1 MPAGAGTR
9 TVGPGT
15 WLAAMPTVLMLAWA
29 GNQFTPLLLLYR
41 QVEGYTTLEVDLFF
55 GAYILG
61 IIPTFIVAGSLS
73 DRYGRKPL
81 IQVALV
87 LCLIAAVVLAIGSA
101 APAMLML
108 GRLISGCSVGIG
120 MVVGTSWIK
129 ELSVGVPAATAA
141 RRASLTM
148 TAGFMLGAVVA
159 GALAQWAP
167 WPTVLPYVVQVAATA
182 VAALLLIRVPE
193 TRSFDAA
200 VTSVVVDIAV
210 PRAHLR
216 RFLLVVAPMA
226 PWVFAAPALAFA
238 VAPALAADRLG
249 DYGIAFAGLLSLVS
263 LGAGLLVQGVVRPLA
278 TLTRGASGAVGLVL
292 LALGTVVLAVNTDP
306 VSPWLTVAAAILLG
320 CAFGVCMLSGLI
332 EVQAMAGPHNLAGL
346 TGLYYALTYVGFA
359 LPALLS
365 WLALRSSIVDLL
377 IAVATLAAICAAVTA
392 VAAVSGSRRTT
403 PPTTVPDSSDT

>member
-1 MPAGAGTR
+1 
-9 TVGPGT
+9 
-15 WLAAMPTVLMLAWA
+15 MPTVLMLAWA

-41 QVEGYTTLEVDLFF
+41 QVEGYSTLEVDLFF

-81 IQVALV
+81 INVALA
-87 LCLIAAVVLAIGSA
+87 LCLIAAIVLALGSA
-101 APAMLML
+101 TPAMMML

-167 WPTVLPYVVQVAATA
+167 WPTVLPYVVQVGATA
-182 VAALLLIRVPE
+182 AAACLLFRVPE
-193 TRSFDAA
+193 TRSFDAE
-200 VTSVVVDIAV
+200 VTSLVVDIAV
-210 PRAHLR
+210 PPGYRR
-216 RFLLVVAPMA
+216 RFWLVVVPMA

-249 DYGIAFAGLLSLVS
+249 SYGIAFAGMLSLVS
-263 LGAGLLVQGVVRPLA
+263 LGAGLLIQSGVRRLMAV
-278 TLTRGASGAVGLVL
+278 TRGASGAVGLVL
-292 LALGTVVLAVNTDP
+292 LAIGTVVLAVNTDP
-306 VSPWLTVAAAILLG
+306 VSPWLTVVAAILLG

-346 TGLYYALTYVGFA
+346 TGLYYALTYLGFA

-365 WLALRSSIVDLL
+365 WLALRLSIVDLL
-377 IAVATLAAICAAVTA
+377 HGVVVAVLICAVITA
-392 VAAVSGSRRTT
+392 VGAISGAGR
-403 PPTTVPDSSDT
+403 PPTSGA

>member
-1 MPAGAGTR
+1 
-9 TVGPGT
+9 
-15 WLAAMPTVLMLAWA
+15 MPTVLMLAWA

-41 QVEGYTTLEVDLFF
+41 QVEGYSTLEVDLFF

-81 IQVALV
+81 INVALA
-87 LCLIAAVVLAIGSA
+87 LCLIAAIVLALGSA
-101 APAMLML
+101 LPAMMML

-167 WPTVLPYVVQVAATA
+167 WPTVLPYVVQVGATA
-182 VAALLLIRVPE
+182 AAACLLVRVPE
-193 TRSFDAA
+193 TRSFDAE
-200 VTSVVVDIAV
+200 VTSLVVDIAV
-210 PRAHLR
+210 PPGHRR
-216 RFLLVVAPMA
+216 RFWLVVVPMA

-249 DYGIAFAGLLSLVS
+249 SYGIAFAGMLSLVS
-263 LGAGLLVQGVVRPLA
+263 LGAGLLIQSGVRRLMVI
-278 TLTRGASGAVGLVL
+278 TRGASGAVGLLL
-292 LALGTVVLAVNTDP
+292 LAIGTMVLAVNTDP
-306 VSPWLTVAAAILLG
+306 VSPWLTVVAAILLG

-346 TGLYYALTYVGFA
+346 TGLYYALTYLGFA

-365 WLALRSSIVDLL
+365 WLALRLSIVDLL
-377 IAVATLAAICAAVTA
+377 YGVVVAVLICAVITA
-392 VAAVSGSRRTT
+392 VGAIRGAGR
-403 PPTTVPDSSDT
+403 PPATGA